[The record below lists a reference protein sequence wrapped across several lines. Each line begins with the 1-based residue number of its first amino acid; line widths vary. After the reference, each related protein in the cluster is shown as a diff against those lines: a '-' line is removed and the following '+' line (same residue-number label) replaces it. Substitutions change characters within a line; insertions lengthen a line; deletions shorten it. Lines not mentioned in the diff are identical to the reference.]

1 MRFSVN
7 PDKRSAKAIEV
18 LQICQS
24 SQQERASFYRTMRHI
39 YRYGAHSG
47 IECKDNRIKPIIDRL
62 SSFLYAPESVNF
74 WADLGPQALSSWADV
89 PDAVMAKLGEAD
101 SMLNLSDD
109 QMEGIL
115 EQIQFDRIESVIDS
129 INDSWTDTDI
139 DIELGDS
146 IDNALVDGS
155 SIISLQVEPRS
166 DGKNSI
172 VSYPIMPEYFGVWRE
187 DQKSLSKQQAVS
199 HTTHLSEPELRF
211 LLWDHADRE
220 EIMKNLEPGENDA
233 VSAGRIFPTSAN
245 DTSISGS
252 PLGVFTGQFDY
263 APHHGA
269 PLYKLHEL
277 YAWDDAAG
285 DYRYFKVVGDRIVAD
300 FLVGGEYAANGG
312 LVKKGNG
319 IKGRLPF
326 VKICPYPIRNYFW
339 GWSLVDGMQ
348 IIQNWYSARLNKL
361 DETFEKSL
369 DKPRAIMG
377 MGGLSDEID
386 RALNTAGGTAYIGQP
401 GASVQEM
408 DRSVPPQA
416 LEILESIRD
425 TFYDYS
431 SMKPSMFGE
440 QDKQG
445 ARTEGIAS
453 QFMRVGA
460 APIRRVALT
469 VEKQIEEI
477 ASILFLFK
485 CKYEDE
491 KLSSPNGETFLL
503 SEFPQDVRIKVDGH
517 SQCPLF
523 VEDNAR
529 QAEALQR
536 AGVLTPT
543 TLVDLIHP
551 QMKGLIKFRLRKI
564 EMAKMVAQEQMKLQ
578 QQEKRSGK
586 ASAGQ

>member
-1 MRFSVN
+1 MRFRHN
-7 PDKRSAKAIEV
+7 PAKRENLALEV
-18 LQICQS
+18 LEVCRS
-24 SQQERASFYRTMRHI
+24 SQNERASFYRTVRHI

-47 IECKDNRIKPIIDRL
+47 IECKDNRIKPIVDRL

-74 WADLGPQALSSWADV
+74 WADLGPEALANWGDI
-89 PDAVMAKLGEAD
+89 PDATMAQ
-101 SMLNLSDD
+101 LSQIDTMQAIPED
-109 QMEGIL
+109 KL
-115 EQIQFDRIESVIDS
+115 EQMLESIQFDRIESVIDS
-129 INDSWTDTDI
+129 LNDSWTDTDI
-139 DIELGDS
+139 DIELGDA
-146 IDNALVDGS
+146 IDNALIDGS
-155 SIISLQVEPRS
+155 SIVTLQAEQRS

-172 VSYPIMPEYFGVWRE
+172 VSYPIMPEFFGVWRE

-199 HTTHLSEPELRF
+199 HTTHLSEPEVRF
-211 LLWDHADRE
+211 LLRFMPDLED
-220 EIMKNLEPGENDA
+220 IIKGMEPGENDQ
-233 VSAGRIFPTSAN
+233 VSAGRVFPTSAN

-277 YAWDDAAG
+277 YAWDDNAG
-285 DYRYFKVVGDRIVAD
+285 DYRYFKIVGDRIIAD
-300 FLVGGEYAANGG
+300 ILVGGEYAPNGA
-312 LVKKGNG
+312 LVKNGNG

-339 GWSLVDGMQ
+339 GWSLVDGLQ
-348 IIQNWYSARLNKL
+348 VIQNWYSARLNKL

-369 DKPRAIMG
+369 DKPRVIMG
-377 MGGLSDEID
+377 MGGLDDEID
-386 RALNTAGGTAYIGQP
+386 RALNTAGGTAFIGQP

-431 SMKPSMFGE
+431 SMRPSMFGK
-440 QDKQG
+440 QDQQG

-460 APIRRVALT
+460 APVRRIALT

-477 ASILFLFK
+477 ASLLFLFK
-485 CKYEDE
+485 RRYEDE
-491 KLSSPNGETFLL
+491 KLSGPNGESFVLAD
-503 SEFPQDVRIKVDGH
+503 FPEEARIKVDGH

-564 EMAKMVAQEQMKLQ
+564 EMAKMIAEQQMKLQ
-578 QQEKRSGK
+578 QQAKRSGK
-586 ASAGQ
+586 DSAK

>member
-7 PDKRSAKAIEV
+7 PEKRGVKAVEV
-18 LQICQS
+18 LAICQQ
-24 SQQERASFYRTMRHI
+24 SQQERASFYRTVRHI
-39 YRYGAHSG
+39 YRWGAHSG

-74 WADLGPQALSSWADV
+74 WADLGPESLANWADI
-89 PDAVMAKLGEAD
+89 PDSTIAQLGNIDTMQGIPEDKLDQILD
-101 SMLNLSDD
+101 S
-109 QMEGIL
+109 
-115 EQIQFDRIESVIDS
+115 IQFDRIESVIDS
-129 INDSWTDTDI
+129 LNDSWTDTDI

-146 IDNALVDGS
+146 IDNGLVDGC
-155 SIISLQVEPRS
+155 SIISLQAEARS

-187 DQKSLSKQQAVS
+187 DQKSLSKQQAVC

-211 LLWDHADRE
+211 LLWQHPDRE
-220 EIMKNLEPGENDA
+220 EIMKNLEPGENDQ
-233 VSAGRIFPTSAN
+233 VSAGRIFPTSAD
-245 DTSISGS
+245 DTSVSGS

-263 APHHGA
+263 QPKHGA

-277 YAWDDAAG
+277 YAWDDAAA
-285 DYRYFKVVGDRIVAD
+285 DYRYFKIVGDRIIAD
-300 FLVGGEYAANGG
+300 FLVGGEYSPAGA
-312 LVKKGNG
+312 LIKKGNG

-339 GWSLVDGMQ
+339 GWSLVDGLQ

-369 DKPRAIMG
+369 DKPRAVMG

-401 GASVQEM
+401 GATIQEM
-408 DRSVPPQA
+408 DRSVPAEA

-431 SMKPSMFGE
+431 SMRPSMFGK
-440 QDKQG
+440 QDQQG

-460 APIRRVALT
+460 APVRRVALT

-477 ASILFLFK
+477 ASLLFLFK
-485 CKYEDE
+485 RRYEDE
-491 KLSSPNGETFLL
+491 KLSSPNGESFVLA
-503 SEFPQDVRIKVDGH
+503 EFPEDARIKVDGH

-564 EMAKMVAQEQMKLQ
+564 EMAKMVAQEQMKMQ
-578 QQEKRSGK
+578 QQQKRSGK
-586 ASAGQ
+586 DKS

>member
-7 PDKRSAKAIEV
+7 PEKRGVKAVEV
-18 LQICQS
+18 LAICQQ
-24 SQQERASFYRTMRHI
+24 SQQERASFYRTVRHI
-39 YRYGAHSG
+39 YRWGAHSG

-74 WADLGPQALSSWADV
+74 WADLGPQALANWADI
-89 PDAVMAKLGEAD
+89 PDTTIAQLGNID
-101 SMLNLSDD
+101 TM
-109 QMEGIL
+109 QGIPEDKL
-115 EQIQFDRIESVIDS
+115 EQILDSIQFDRIESVIDS
-129 INDSWTDTDI
+129 LNDSWTDTDI

-146 IDNALVDGS
+146 IDNGLVDGC
-155 SIISLQVEPRS
+155 SIISLQAEQRS

-187 DQKSLSKQQAVS
+187 DQKSLSKQQAVA

-211 LLWDHADRE
+211 LLWSHPDRE
-220 EIMKNLEPGENDA
+220 EIMKNLEPGENDQ
-233 VSAGRIFPTSAN
+233 VSAGRIFPTSAD
-245 DTSISGS
+245 DTSVSGS

-263 APHHGA
+263 QPKHGA
-269 PLYKLHEL
+269 SLYKLHEL
-277 YAWDDAAG
+277 YTWDDAAA
-285 DYRYFKVVGDRIVAD
+285 DYRYFKIVGERIIAD
-300 FLVGGEYAANGG
+300 FLVGGEYASNGA

-339 GWSLVDGMQ
+339 GWSLVDGLA

-369 DKPRAIMG
+369 DKPRAVMG

-401 GASVQEM
+401 GASIQEM
-408 DRSVPPQA
+408 DRSVPAEA

-431 SMKPSMFGE
+431 SMRPSMFGK
-440 QDKQG
+440 QDSQG

-460 APIRRVALT
+460 APVRRVALT

-477 ASILFLFK
+477 ASLLFLFK
-485 CKYEDE
+485 RRYEDE
-491 KLSSPNGETFLL
+491 KLSSPNGESFVLA
-503 SEFPQDVRIKVDGH
+503 EFPEDARIKVDGH

-564 EMAKMVAQEQMKLQ
+564 EMAKMVAQEQMKMQ
-578 QQEKRSGK
+578 QQQKRSGK
-586 ASAGQ
+586 DKS

>member
-1 MRFSVN
+1 MRFRHN
-7 PDKRSAKAIEV
+7 PAKRENLALEV
-18 LQICQS
+18 LEVCRS
-24 SQQERASFYRTMRHI
+24 SQNERASFYRTVRHI
-39 YRYGAHSG
+39 HRYGAHSG
-47 IECKDNRIKPIIDRL
+47 IECKDNRIKPIVDRL

-74 WADLGPQALSSWADV
+74 WADLGPEALANWGDI
-89 PDAVMAKLGEAD
+89 PDATMAQ
-101 SMLNLSDD
+101 LSQIDTMQAIPED
-109 QMEGIL
+109 KL
-115 EQIQFDRIESVIDS
+115 EQMLESIQFDRIESVIDS
-129 INDSWTDTDI
+129 LNDSWTDTDI
-139 DIELGDS
+139 DIELGDA
-146 IDNALVDGS
+146 IDNALIDGS
-155 SIISLQVEPRS
+155 SIVTLQAEQRS

-172 VSYPIMPEYFGVWRE
+172 VSYPIMPEFFGVWRE

-199 HTTHLSEPELRF
+199 HTTHLSEPEVRF
-211 LLWDHADRE
+211 LLRFMPDLED
-220 EIMKNLEPGENDA
+220 IMKGMEPGENDQ
-233 VSAGRIFPTSAN
+233 VSAGRVFPTSAN

-277 YAWDDAAG
+277 YAWDDNEG
-285 DYRYFKVVGDRIVAD
+285 DYRYFKVIGDRIIAD
-300 FLVGGEYAANGG
+300 LLVGGEYAPNGA
-312 LVKKGNG
+312 LVKNGNG

-339 GWSLVDGMQ
+339 GWSLVDGLQ
-348 IIQNWYSARLNKL
+348 VIQNWYSARLNKL

-369 DKPRAIMG
+369 DKPRVIMG
-377 MGGLSDEID
+377 MGGLDDEID
-386 RALNTAGGTAYIGQP
+386 RALNTAGGTAFIGQP

-431 SMKPSMFGE
+431 SMRPSMFGK
-440 QDKQG
+440 QDQQG

-460 APIRRVALT
+460 APVRRIALT

-477 ASILFLFK
+477 ASLLFLFK
-485 CKYEDE
+485 RRYEDE
-491 KLSSPNGETFLL
+491 KLSGPNGESFVLAD
-503 SEFPQDVRIKVDGH
+503 FPEEARIKVDGH

-564 EMAKMVAQEQMKLQ
+564 EMAKMVAEQQMKLQ
-578 QQEKRSGK
+578 QQAKRSGK
-586 ASAGQ
+586 DSAK

>member
-7 PDKRSAKAIEV
+7 PDKRHDRAIET
-18 LQICQS
+18 LQICQE
-24 SQQERASFYRTMRHI
+24 SQMERASFYRTVRHI

-74 WADLGPQALSSWADV
+74 WADLGPQALSNWADI
-89 PDAVMAKLGEAD
+89 PDATMAQLGQIDTLQGIPEDKLEA
-101 SMLNLSDD
+101 MLESV
-109 QMEGIL
+109 
-115 EQIQFDRIESVIDS
+115 QFDRIESVIDS

-139 DIELGDS
+139 DVELGDS
-146 IDNALVDGS
+146 IDNALIDGCA
-155 SIISLQVEPRS
+155 IMTLQVEERS

-187 DQKSLSKQQAVS
+187 DQKSLSKQQAVA
-199 HTTHLSEPELRF
+199 HTTHLSEPEIRF
-211 LLWDHADRE
+211 LLWSHPDRE
-220 EIMKNLEPGENDA
+220 EIMKNLEPGENDQ

-263 APHHGA
+263 QPKHGA

-277 YAWDDAAG
+277 YVWDDAPG
-285 DYRYFKVVGDRIVAD
+285 DYRYFKIVGDRIIAD
-300 FLVGGEYAANGG
+300 FLVGGEYAPNGA

-326 VKICPYPIRNYFW
+326 VKICPYPIRNYFF
-339 GWSLVDGMQ
+339 GWSLVDGLQ
-348 IIQNWYSARLNKL
+348 VLQNWYSARLNKL

-369 DKPRAIMG
+369 DKPRAVMG

-408 DRSVPPQA
+408 DRSVPPEA

-425 TFYDYS
+425 NFYDFS
-431 SMKPSMFGE
+431 SMRPSMFGKE
-440 QDKQG
+440 DKQG

-460 APIRRVALT
+460 APIRRIALT

-477 ASILFLFK
+477 ASLLFLFK
-485 CKYEDE
+485 RRYEDE
-491 KLSSPNGETFLL
+491 KLSGPNGETFVLA
-503 SEFPQDVRIKVDGH
+503 EFPEDARIKVDGH

-543 TLVDLIHP
+543 TLVDLVHP

-564 EMAKMVAQEQMKLQ
+564 EMAKMVAEQQMKMMQ
-578 QQEKRSGK
+578 QQKRSGK
-586 ASAGQ
+586 ESQK